1 MNQAAAAGAAVSVP
15 VVWSFLG
22 FDFQAGPVIVG
33 ICAVL
38 LTRLL
43 ITLNSR
49 GRRRILVDVLVTALS
64 ALITA
69 LWIQA
74 HTLDLLQSGV
84 SGIGFGALGLGI
96 IGIAKSQ
103 IGNAIKVAAQ
113 AALKTLANGSDPK
126 P

>member
-1 MNQAAAAGAAVSVP
+1 MNQAASAGAGATIP

-33 ICAVL
+33 VCAVI

-43 ITLNSR
+43 ITLNST
-49 GRRRILVDVLVTALS
+49 GRRRIIVDALVCALS

-74 HTLDLLQSGV
+74 HSLDLLQSGLT
-84 SGIGFGALGLGI
+84 GIGFGALGLGI
-96 IGIAKSQ
+96 LGIAKSQ
-103 IGNAIKVAAQ
+103 VG
-113 AALKTLANGSDPK
+113 AALRVGIQTALKALANGSEPK

>member
-1 MNQAAAAGAAVSVP
+1 VNQVAAAGAAVSVP

-33 ICAVL
+33 ICAVII
-38 LTRLL
+38 TRML
-43 ITLNSR
+43 ITFTSA
-49 GRRRILVDVLVTALS
+49 GRRRLVVDVLVTALS

-74 HTLDLLQSGV
+74 HMLDLLQSGV
-84 SGIGFGALGLGI
+84 TGIGFGALGLGI
-96 IGIAKSQ
+96 IGAIKSQ
-103 IGNAIKVAAQ
+103 FATALRVGIQTALRALAAP
-113 AALKTLANGSDPK
+113 TDPK